1 MSSHPRTKLLKMNK
15 NLEVVHPLYLW
26 HYENGIFWNL
36 VTKLPMGKIAKRRLL
51 AELKRR
57 VEVLS

>member
-1 MSSHPRTKLLKMNK
+1 MNK
-15 NLEVVHPLYLW
+15 NLEIVHPLYQW
-26 HYENGIFWNL
+26 EYYNNKFYNL

-57 VEVLS
+57 VEILS